1 MSRASNQWRG
11 APLSGPPDV
20 PGTKDDLFTPV
31 EIGRFILIGVRDLS
45 IPDIRFTGSRHL
57 TRTNLKVIIAFT
69 GNFAANVSTSITI
82 TITTKM
88 LGRENRVTGLVGV
101 VTDTTEN
108 FRTLS
113 TGTTSR

>member
-1 MSRASNQWRG
+1 MSRASNQWPG

-69 GNFAANVSTSITI
+69 GNFAANVATSI

-88 LGRENRVTGLVGV
+88 LGRENRVTRLVGV